1 MNYMCRFNDK
11 FLGVFFVCK
20 CMYLVG
26 DKIYKLFIKL
36 IIVIDFCDFF
46 VEWDFGDSDYSSS
59 VFFFFLISFIRL
71 GVFFW
76 LYI

>member
-20 CMYLVG
+20 CMYLVE

-46 VEWDFGDSDYSSS
+46 C
-59 VFFFFLISFIRL
+59 RMR
-71 GVFFW
+71 FW
-76 LYI
+76 R

>member
-1 MNYMCRFNDK
+1 MNIMCRFKDK

-20 CMYLVG
+20 CMYLVE

-46 VEWDFGDSDYSSS
+46 VE
-59 VFFFFLISFIRL
+59 
-71 GVFFW
+71 
-76 LYI
+76 